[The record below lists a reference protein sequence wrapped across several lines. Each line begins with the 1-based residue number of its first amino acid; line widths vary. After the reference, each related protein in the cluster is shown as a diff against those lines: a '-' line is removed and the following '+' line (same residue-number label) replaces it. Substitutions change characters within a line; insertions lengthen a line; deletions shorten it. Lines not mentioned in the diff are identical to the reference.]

1 MTLREF
7 SAPAG
12 DQSSRGKAG
21 IGEWRGVGDYRA
33 GDVRRSD
40 RVINSVRVVAGRVCP
55 DRQRCWNRRRR
66 ERRWDGG
73 WDGCWDGGW
82 YQAGRARGHQSGEQN
97 LFFFILRKR
106 IGKINKNGE
115 ILETKLPIELSTYQ
129 EFHGEHN

>member
-12 DQSSRGKAG
+12 DQSSRGKAW

-97 LFFFILRKR
+97 LFFLF
-106 IGKINKNGE
+106 
-115 ILETKLPIELSTYQ
+115 
-129 EFHGEHN
+129 